1 MFTNFSLIISIYKN
15 IKFYEIK
22 RTFDSLDKQQIKPKQ
37 IIVVFD
43 GFYPEYLKLYVINF
57 FNYYVGKDNLIVIKN
72 PSNKGISF
80 SYNAAIKKSKYDLI
94 AIQDS
99 DDESAPSRFKLQLE
113 YFKNKKN
120 LSVLGGS
127 VLENY
132 YKKKVV
138 KKMPLTYNSIKN
150 YIFFKNPINHPTV
163 MFRKNDLLSSSMYS
177 ECKRMEDYYLWIN
190 LISRGLYIENMPNIL
205 VKSYIDTNFMKRRSS
220 ATVLKSEIMIQ
231 LLLLKKFRQY
241 IFLSFFIV
249 PLKIFYHLMPLNI
262 KLRLRLFVNSIFSF

>member
-1 MFTNFSLIISIYKN
+1 
-15 IKFYEIK
+15 
-22 RTFDSLDKQQIKPKQ
+22 
-37 IIVVFD
+37 
-43 GFYPEYLKLYVINF
+43 
-57 FNYYVGKDNLIVIKN
+57 
-72 PSNKGISF
+72 
-80 SYNAAIKKSKYDLI
+80 
-94 AIQDS
+94 
-99 DDESAPSRFKLQLE
+99 
-113 YFKNKKN
+113 
-120 LSVLGGS
+120 
-127 VLENY
+127 
-132 YKKKVV
+132 
-138 KKMPLTYNSIKN
+138 MPLTYNSIKN